1 MAAIVTEHFRR
12 NNALS
17 FLNDI
22 TNIQNKYYLGI
33 GKSDKWEANETSL
46 TLDIPI
52 PTGTYA
58 EEVDILSNLISC
70 IKINQSNIGL
80 VMPKVN
86 FNIGFK
92 YKVYSPYDLD
102 CFYPSVVDG
111 VTLNPCY
118 ASLDDRI
125 YLCLAN
131 NGSAITSVAPTSR
144 DHRAIKN
151 SDGYVWILIDDT
163 TKLFNTDQF
172 ISVASGTAEP
182 SLINN
187 IKNDGGGL
195 LYGFS
200 VKKGGTGYTGVDS
213 ATFTATQEENSDL
226 IEFTCD
232 VTVVD
237 GVITSVSLPS
247 DYDYTDT
254 NSKKILGGTFTIG
267 TGSGAVIVPHI
278 APPFGFAYEP
288 SRTLPAWYAGISID
302 AVDSISGDGFYIPYR
317 QISIIKDLQFD
328 SSLGDNVATLG
339 ALRYLVI
346 SSAPSVTT
354 QIGDIIS
361 FGSSITKAYFDTYE
375 AVDVDGDTEHR
386 IFFHQNSVT
395 GFGNIPSSG
404 TFTNTTSPG
413 TAIGYSSVQEG
424 EYIQQTGDV
433 VFTENRRPISRQSGQ
448 TEEIKIIIQF

>member
-1 MAAIVTEHFRR
+1 MSAIVTEHFRR

-22 TNIQNKYYLGI
+22 KNTQNKYYLGI

-46 TLDIPI
+46 TLDIPL

-58 EEVDILSNLISC
+58 EEVDVLSNLISC

-102 CFYPSVVDG
+102 CIYPSIVDG

-131 NGSAITSVAPTSR
+131 GDGAVTSAAPTSR
-144 DHRAIKN
+144 DYRAIKN
-151 SDGYVWILIDDT
+151 SDGYVWILVDDT

-187 IKNDGGGL
+187 IKKDCGGL

-200 VKKGGTGYTGVDS
+200 VKNGGTGYTGVTS
-213 ATFTATQEENSDL
+213 ATFTANHEEISTL
-226 IEFTCD
+226 VEFTCGI
-232 VTVVD
+232 TVVD

-247 DYDYTDT
+247 NYNYDLES
-254 NSKKILGGTFTIG
+254 SKKILGGTFTIS

-278 APPFGFAYEP
+278 APTFGFAYEP
-288 SRTLPAWYAGISID
+288 SRTLPAWYAGVSVNV
-302 AVDSISGDGFYIPYR
+302 VDSISDDGFYIPYR
-317 QISIIKDLQFD
+317 QISIIKNLEINNENTID
-328 SSLGDNVATLG
+328 TLG
-339 ALRYLVI
+339 ALQYLVI
-346 SSAPSVTT
+346 SSAPAVTT
-354 QIGDIIS
+354 QVGDIIS
-361 FGSSITKAYFDTYE
+361 FNSSVTKAYFDAYA
-375 AVDVDGDTEHR
+375 AVDVDGTTEHR
-386 IFFHQNSVT
+386 IYFHQNSVT
-395 GFGNIPSSG
+395 GFGNIPDIG
-404 TFTNTTSPG
+404 TFTNTSSPG

-424 EYIQQTGDV
+424 EYVQQSGDV
-433 VFTENRRPISRQSGQ
+433 VFTENRRPIIRQSGQ